1 MVPLKHLSTFW
12 RTLEIPIINCET
24 NLILT
29 WSVNCVISNA
39 AADQATTFAVT
50 DTKLYVQL

>member
-29 WSVNCVISNA
+29 WSVNCVISNV
-39 AADQATTFAVT
+39 AADQATTFALT

>member
-12 RTLEIPIINCET
+12 RALEIPIINCET

-39 AADQATTFAVT
+39 DVDQATTFALT

>member
-12 RTLEIPIINCET
+12 RALEIPIINCET
-24 NLILT
+24 NIILT

-39 AADQATTFAVT
+39 DVDQATTFALT

>member
-39 AADQATTFAVT
+39 AVDQATTFALT